1 MLYVIFQFVYT
12 VPECDWSGGDKK
24 RKQEND
30 DLQPPTKRFR
40 HTLFDNPLGTD
51 PVIPGFMPPFR
62 HTLFDNPL
70 GTDPV
75 IPGFMPPQPTIKS
88 IDWNLRVFVGR
99 LPQEARNN
107 VSYFVY

>member
-1 MLYVIFQFVYT
+1 MQHLREYGVISKLLYVIFQFVYT

-51 PVIPGFMPPFR
+51 PVIPGFMPP
-62 HTLFDNPL
+62 
-70 GTDPV
+70 
-75 IPGFMPPQPTIKS
+75 QPTIKS